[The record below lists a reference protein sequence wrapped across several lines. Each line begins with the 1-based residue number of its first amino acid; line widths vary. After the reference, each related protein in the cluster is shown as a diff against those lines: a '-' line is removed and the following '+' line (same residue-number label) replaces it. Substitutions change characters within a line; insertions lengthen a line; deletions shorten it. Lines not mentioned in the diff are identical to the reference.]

1 MTRWSW
7 LIALA
12 VLGCKNPAKGLGDAV
27 EDDAVLAD
35 TPELMHLA
43 DALTDPGATV
53 LDLFDDDLQFDSA
66 PDPSLLFEAMHQ
78 DHLTLDDGASERS
91 LSVLTWNLGL
101 LKRTY
106 LFFKVEVPYLEE
118 RLAHQIDVLFERDH
132 DILLLQEVW
141 EVDDAE
147 ALAVAAEDAGYRVF
161 VPGRE
166 SRKLQRETGLMIAVK
181 DDLIGSELDQQGV
194 QYQAQWKSENFPGP
208 NLKRGWLEWSFVLA
222 DSDVEVHLFDTH
234 LTPFYTEWQTRNLQ
248 VRELGLAMADTPD
261 DAIVLLGGD
270 FNAGWHYP
278 VDVWVDAEDEEHE
291 GWFRNASMPP
301 LLAYYGGLSDL
312 ANLAELQQ
320 DPAAGDQIPTDTSE
334 AWLDEAFGD
343 ASVCD
348 GLHPYTA
355 TDCNRLYRENYGA
368 TELPARMDLLF
379 LRDGTGRVRAREA
392 RRTFVEPIEL
402 EAGMYEPSDHY
413 GQEVVLDLLE

>member
-1 MTRWSW
+1 MTRWTW
-7 LIALA
+7 LLA
-12 VLGCKNPAKGLGDAV
+12 VAILGCRNPAKGLGDEV

-53 LDLFDDDLQFDSA
+53 LDLFDDDLQFDVA
-66 PDPSLLFEAMHQ
+66 PDPTELFEAMHT
-78 DHLTLDDGASERS
+78 DHLTLDDGPATRS
-91 LSVLTWNLGL
+91 LSVMTYNLGL
-101 LKRTY
+101 LERTY
-106 LFFKVEVPYLEE
+106 VFFKVEVPYLEE
-118 RLAHQIDVLFERDH
+118 RLAHQVDVLFDQGT

-147 ALAVAAEDAGYRVF
+147 ALAVAAEGAGYTVF

-181 DDLIGSELDQQGV
+181 SELIGSEIDQQGL

-208 NLKRGWLEWSFVLA
+208 NIKRGWLEWSFVLA

-248 VRELGLAMADTPD
+248 VRELGLAIAQAPE
-261 DAIVLLGGD
+261 DAVVLLGGD

-278 VDVWVDAEDEEHE
+278 MDVWTDIEGDDHE
-291 GWFRNASMPP
+291 GWFRNAAMPP
-301 LLAYYGGLSDL
+301 LLSYYGGLSDL
-312 ANLAELQQ
+312 ANLAEVQQ
-320 DPAAGDQIPTDTSE
+320 DVPAGDLIPTGPTE
-334 AWLDEAFGD
+334 GWLDEPFGD

-379 LRDGTGRVRAREA
+379 LRDGTGRVRARTVET
-392 RRTFVEPIEL
+392 TFVEPIEL
-402 EAGMYEPSDHY
+402 SAGMYEVSDHY
-413 GQEVVLDLLE
+413 AQEVVIDLVE